1 MRTEAA
7 QQNVGYLRLAM
18 DMKQA
23 ERDGGITT
31 LPHKKVISLGPD
43 PQFPV
48 VIFGHFFFPA
58 LHQSFALQ
66 RNQIAS
72 GNLT

>member
-48 VIFGHFFFPA
+48 VIFGQFFFSSAPSKFRSTTKSDS
-58 LHQSFALQ
+58 LW
-66 RNQIAS
+66 
-72 GNLT
+72 

>member
-1 MRTEAA
+1 MRTEPA
-7 QQNVGYLRLAM
+7 QQNVGYLRWK

-23 ERDGGITT
+23 ERDAGGITT

-48 VIFGHFFFPA
+48 VMFCQFFF
-58 LHQSFALQ
+58 Q
-66 RNQIAS
+66 RSIKVSLYNEIR
-72 GNLT
+72 